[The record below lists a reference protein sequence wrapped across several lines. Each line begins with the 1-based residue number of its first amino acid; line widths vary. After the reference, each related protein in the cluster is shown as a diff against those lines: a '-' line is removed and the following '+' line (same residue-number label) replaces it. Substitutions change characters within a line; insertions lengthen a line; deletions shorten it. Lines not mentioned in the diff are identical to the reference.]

1 MSLRVGAAV
10 IAVQPGFNAALLREI
25 VDALEG
31 R

>member
-1 MSLRVGAAV
+1 VRIGAAV
-10 IAVQPGFNAALLREI
+10 IAVQPGFNAALLRDI